1 MTRAIRNIAIIAHVD
16 HGKTTLVD
24 QLLKQS
30 GTFRANQAVAERVMD
45 SNDIERE
52 RGITILAKNCAVEY
66 EGTHINITDT
76 PGHADFGGEV
86 ERVLSMV
93 DGVLLLVDAV
103 EGPMPQTRF
112 VTKKALALGL
122 KPIVVINKID
132 RPGARPDWVINQT
145 FDLFDKLG
153 ATEEQLDFPVIYASA
168 LNGFAGFTDDV
179 EELKKIGN
187 MKAIFDTILEKVPV
201 RDDDPDGPL
210 QMQISS
216 LDYSSY
222 VGKIGI
228 GRIKR
233 GRIKPLQEVLIMNGP
248 DSEPKRAK
256 VNQVL
261 KFQGLERKLVDEAE
275 AGDIV
280 LINGIEE
287 IGIGTTLT
295 DVNHPDALPLLHV
308 DEPTLT
314 MNFHVNTS
322 PLAGK
327 EGKFVTSRQIR
338 ERLERELKSN
348 VAMRMKPTD
357 NEGVFEVAGR
367 GELHL
372 TILIENMRREGYELA
387 VSRPRV
393 VYKEVD
399 GVKMEPFEMLTVD
412 VEENHQGPV
421 MEELGRRKGDLQDM
435 QPDGKGRVRL
445 EYRIPARGLIGF
457 QNDFL
462 TMTRGTGVMSHVFDE
477 YGPVKSG
484 DLGER
489 RNGAIISQDDG
500 NAVAYALWKIQERGR
515 LFIGPGEP
523 IYEGMVIGVHSRDND
538 IVVTPIKGKQ
548 LTNIRASGTD
558 EAIRLVPPIQLTLES
573 AVEFINDDELAEI
586 TPKRIRIRKRWLK
599 EFERRRAAR
608 GDSRV
613 GPGI

>member
-66 EGTHINITDT
+66 EGTHINIIDT

-145 FDLFDKLG
+145 FDLFDKLD

-168 LNGFAGFTDDV
+168 LNGFAGFTDDA

-586 TPKRIRIRKRWLK
+586 TPKSIRIRKRWLK